1 MFAVVMSEMLD
12 APLPVRAKKP
22 RLWTLV
28 LAGAAALAISLV
40 AGGAALALVAWR
52 TLGSA
57 PNALA
62 IMAIAKRPIG
72 LALAA
77 LCQSLVFAGTAL
89 VAAALSPVSMRER
102 LQCSLGKVRG
112 PRWLLLSTV
121 VSISGLSAS
130 GSVFN
135 LALAFAS
142 GVQSKSLAAID
153 DAIRAASGPE
163 FALLCVAV
171 SVFAPL
177 GEELFFRGYLQ
188 SRLVTRFGAAGGVFL
203 TALWFALAHLDPM
216 HSSATF
222 AMGLVLGFS
231 VLRSGSLWVSVVAHM
246 VNNAIAVFAARMSS
260 EVDLVPSPTMEHL
273 VWSVALALAAAL
285 GLRTIIQLTEQ
296 SARA

>member
-1 MFAVVMSEMLD
+1 MSETLD
-12 APLPVRAKKP
+12 APLAGKKP

-28 LAGAAALAISLV
+28 LAGAAALGVSLV
-40 AGGAALALVAWR
+40 VGGAALALVAWR
-52 TLGSA
+52 TLGST

-77 LCQSLVFAGTAL
+77 LCQSLVFAATAI

-102 LQCSLGKVRG
+102 LQFSLGKVRG
-112 PRWLLLSTV
+112 IRWLLLAAV
-121 VSISGLSAS
+121 VSFAGLSAS

-135 LALAFAS
+135 LALAFA
-142 GVQSKSLAAID
+142 GGMQSRSLAAID
-153 DAIRAASGPE
+153 DSIRAASEPE
-163 FALLCVAV
+163 FTLLCVAV
-171 SVFAPL
+171 AVFAPL

-188 SRLVTRFGAAGGVFL
+188 SRLVARFGAAGGVLL

-222 AMGLVLGFS
+222 AMGLVLGFA

-246 VNNAIAVFAARMSS
+246 VNNAIAVFGARMSS
-260 EVDLVPSPTMEHL
+260 EVDLMPSPTMEHL
-273 VWSVALALAAAL
+273 VWSVAFALAAAL
-285 GLRTIIQLTEQ
+285 GLRTMIQLTERPQ
-296 SARA
+296 RA